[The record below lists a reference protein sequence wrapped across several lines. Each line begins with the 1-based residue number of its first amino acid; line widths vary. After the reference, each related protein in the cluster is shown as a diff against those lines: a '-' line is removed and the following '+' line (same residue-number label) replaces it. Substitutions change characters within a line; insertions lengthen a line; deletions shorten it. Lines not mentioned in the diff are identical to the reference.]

1 MRHLVPP
8 SLGRPLANYSHAVEI
23 EAGSRLLFLSG
34 QLATRPDGSVPE
46 GAAAQATLIFEN
58 IAAILAEAG
67 MTMADIVRLNAY
79 LTDRA
84 DLSAYMA
91 ARDRVV
97 ASPPPASTL
106 LLVQGF
112 SRPEFKVEI
121 EVVAARQDD
130 PSGLPSKPSG
140 LQ

>member
-23 EAGSRLLFLSG
+23 EAGSRLLFLAG
-34 QLATRPDGSVPE
+34 QLGTRPDGTVPDSTAE
-46 GAAAQATLIFEN
+46 QAALIFGN
-58 IAAILAEAG
+58 IAVILAEAG
-67 MTMADIVRLNAY
+67 MTMANIVRLNAY

-84 DLSAYMA
+84 DLGAYMA
-91 ARDRVV
+91 ERDKVV
-97 ASPPPASTL
+97 TAPPPASTL

-121 EVVAARQDD
+121 EVVASA
-130 PSGLPSKPSG
+130 
-140 LQ
+140 

>member
-1 MRHLVPP
+1 V
-8 SLGRPLANYSHAVEI
+8 
-23 EAGSRLLFLSG
+23 
-34 QLATRPDGSVPE
+34 
-46 GAAAQATLIFEN
+46 AAQAALIFEN
-58 IAAILAEAG
+58 IAVILAEAG
-67 MTMADIVRLNAY
+67 MAMGDIVRLNAY

-84 DLSAYMA
+84 DLAAYMA
-91 ARDRVV
+91 ARDRIV